1 MKRKKNQSPVK
12 KQNMEVLVLD
22 SGYQPAPAAKKGKD
36 FKAFWSFLALFLT
49 VSILLGSVLSAF
61 SIKLSWLPIVI
72 GILLYSL
79 LFTWLFLEKRLDG
92 KRIFAVLSSER
103 QKKNI
108 ICTLQELYRISF

>member
-22 SGYQPAPAAKKGKD
+22 SGYQLAPAAKKGKD

-61 SIKLSWLPIVI
+61 SIKLSWPPVVI

-79 LFTWLFLEKRLDG
+79 LFTWFFLCYNE
-92 KRIFAVLSSER
+92 
-103 QKKNI
+103 
-108 ICTLQELYRISF
+108 